1 VSAEVASDAGVGAER
16 PKRPGFWAR
25 LRRSPAR
32 AVLGAGLGVGAGVAY
47 ALVIGC
53 RTGQCPLTS
62 SPLNAGAFGALVG
75 AVMGWPDRTG
85 DRR

>member
-1 VSAEVASDAGVGAER
+1 VSLEAASAGSAGAER
-16 PKRPGFWAR
+16 PNRPGFWAR

-32 AVLGAGLGVGAGVAY
+32 AVLGAGLGAGAGAAY
-47 ALVIGC
+47 ALLIGC
-53 RTGQCPLTS
+53 RTGQCPLTQ
-62 SPLNAGAFGALVG
+62 SPLTAGAFGALVG